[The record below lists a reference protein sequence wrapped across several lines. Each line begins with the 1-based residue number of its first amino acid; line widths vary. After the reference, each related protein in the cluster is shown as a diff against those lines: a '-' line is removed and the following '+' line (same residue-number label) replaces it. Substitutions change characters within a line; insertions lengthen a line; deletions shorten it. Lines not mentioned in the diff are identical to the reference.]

1 MDGLGERI
9 QLCRSICEVRGKG
22 GGSQADFGRVVA
34 VQLGGSNPISGA
46 TVSRWE
52 AGEFQPDLRTL
63 LAIARVAGVDA
74 GWLAFGDASRAP
86 KPAETLQPHLDK
98 ALRALLEGTLA
109 REEEKLARMRKLA
122 ATLHAVS
129 REAKRKPSVPPEGG

>member
-1 MDGLGERI
+1 MSELGERI

-22 GGSQADFGRVVA
+22 GGSQTDFGRVVA
-34 VQLGGSNPISGA
+34 VQLGGANPISGA

-52 AGEFQPDLRTL
+52 AGEFQPDLWTL

-86 KPAETLQPHLDK
+86 KPTETLQPHLDQ
-98 ALRALLEGTLA
+98 ALRTLLDKAVA
-109 REEEKLARMRKLA
+109 RDKEKLARMRKIA
-122 ATLHAVS
+122 ATLQAIK
-129 REAKRKPSVPPEGG
+129 RAKNRKSSGPPEGG